1 MPMNKGLIAEDR
13 FSLSKP
19 NSEIKEIIS
28 EILKGCSINY
38 VFKKL
43 VSILFCLFLKSF
55 CRL

>member
-1 MPMNKGLIAEDR
+1 MRKFPV
-13 FSLSKP
+13 SKD
-19 NSEIKEIIS
+19 NWEINQICWEII
-28 EILKGCSINY
+28 KGCSINY